1 VWGQLLKR
9 LRSRSSILSL
19 RTDMILL
26 RIYLLA
32 GLLAHKF
39 VWELLKRRPGREN
52 TKTRKSLSSS
62 IVSVKAVKI
71 AMLLGIIVQTLAP
84 EILPITNEPSAL
96 RVVGVSIYTLGLLMA
111 VLSRIHLGRNWSDIE
126 AGRVLQEQAVVSKG
140 IYGYVR
146 HPIYVGDLLLLFGL
160 ELSLNS
166 WLVIAVVLLA
176 PVVLWMA
183 VREEKMLLE
192 GLPGYRVYCAHT
204 KRFIPFIV

>member
-1 VWGQLLKR
+1 
-9 LRSRSSILSL
+9 
-19 RTDMILL
+19 MIAL

-39 VWELLKRRPGREN
+39 VWELLKRRPGPE
-52 TKTRKSLSSS
+52 TGKIRKSLSSS
-62 IVSVKAVKI
+62 LASVKAVKI
-71 AMLLGIIVQTLAP
+71 AMLLGIIAQTLAP
-84 EILPITNEPSAL
+84 EILPITNEPNAL

-126 AGRVLQEQAVVSKG
+126 AGRVLREQAVVSKG
-140 IYGYVR
+140 IYAYVR

-166 WLVIAVVLLA
+166 WLVITVVLLA

-183 VREEKMLLE
+183 VREEKMLVE
-192 GLPGYRVYCAHT
+192 GLPGYRVYCAQT